1 MAFQLKGHISSPCA
15 PSRSEMR
22 QLGSSSPPVVCRHSC
37 VAAFKFHAAARAIS
51 YECRIR
57 RGEGKMGQVFRLEAL
72 SLSLPPCPHYYGHRR
87 DIYGREGSLN
97 PRRGFLKGTCK
108 YDVEKVDLA
117 TDFVQICWDSEN
129 DGRRT
134 E

>member
-1 MAFQLKGHISSPCA
+1 MKRPEMAFQLKGHISSPCA

-57 RGEGKMGQVFRLEAL
+57 RGEGKMGHKFSGKRPSP
-72 SLSLPPCPHYYGHRR
+72 SLS
-87 DIYGREGSLN
+87 
-97 PRRGFLKGTCK
+97 FLLVHIITAT
-108 YDVEKVDLA
+108 VATFMAEKA
-117 TDFVQICWDSEN
+117 H
-129 DGRRT
+129 
-134 E
+134 